1 MGWQTGIA
9 SIAFLAGT
17 QIQGLLV
24 LNNDTYH
31 YQRWHGT
38 LLVIAVSC
46 FSVIFNTI
54 ASRQLP
60 MVEGLVLILHVFGFF
75 AILIPLWVL
84 APRTPAKVV
93 FTEFSNNGGWPNLG
107 LSCLVGLL
115 SPVFTLLGQ
124 CNIKTAPAWV
134 KLTEILGADSATHMC
149 KYPPVFFVLDTALI
163 AQQRRKSRMPQ

>member
-24 LNNDTYH
+24 LNDDTYN

-46 FSVIFNTI
+46 FSVIFNTV
-54 ASRQLP
+54 ASKQLP

-93 FTEFSNNGGWPNLG
+93 FTEFSNNGGWPSLG
-107 LSCLVGLL
+107 LSCLIGLL
-115 SPVFTLLGQ
+115 SPVFTLLGERK
-124 CNIKTAPAWV
+124 IKRLV
-134 KLTEILGADSATHMC
+134 QSVM
-149 KYPPVFFVLDTALI
+149 
-163 AQQRRKSRMPQ
+163 

>member
-24 LNNDTYH
+24 LNYDTYNF
-31 YQRWHGT
+31 QRWHGT
-38 LLVIAVSC
+38 FLVIAVSC
-46 FSVIFNTI
+46 FSVIFNTV
-54 ASRQLP
+54 ASKQLP

-84 APRTPAKVV
+84 APRNPANVV

-107 LSCLVGLL
+107 LSYLIGLL

-124 CNIKTAPAWV
+124 CKIKFP
-134 KLTEILGADSATHMC
+134 S
-149 KYPPVFFVLDTALI
+149 
-163 AQQRRKSRMPQ
+163 S

>member
-24 LNNDTYH
+24 LNDATYN

-46 FSVIFNTI
+46 FSVIFNTV
-54 ASRQLP
+54 ASKQLP

-107 LSCLVGLL
+107 LSCLIGLL
-115 SPVFTLLGQ
+115 SPVFTLLG
-124 CNIKTAPAWV
+124 
-134 KLTEILGADSATHMC
+134 
-149 KYPPVFFVLDTALI
+149 
-163 AQQRRKSRMPQ
+163 

>member
-1 MGWQTGIA
+1 MKRFCVTWAFLICSTGWICVMGWQTGIT

-24 LNNDTYH
+24 LNNASYVFE
-31 YQRWHGT
+31 RWHGT

-46 FSVIFNTI
+46 FSVIFNTV
-54 ASRQLP
+54 AAKQLP

-84 APRTPAKVV
+84 APRTPTSVV
-93 FTEFSNNGGWPNLG
+93 FTQFSNNGGWPSVG
-107 LSCLVGLL
+107 LSCLIGLL

-124 CNIKTAPAWV
+124 WGTSNLQSLGM
-134 KLTEILGADSATHMC
+134 LT
-149 KYPPVFFVLDTALI
+149 YP
-163 AQQRRKSRMPQ
+163 